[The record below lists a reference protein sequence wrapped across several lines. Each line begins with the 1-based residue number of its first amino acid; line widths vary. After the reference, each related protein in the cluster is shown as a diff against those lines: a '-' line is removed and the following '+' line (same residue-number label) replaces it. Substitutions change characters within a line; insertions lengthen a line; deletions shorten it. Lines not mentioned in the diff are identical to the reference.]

1 MTELYLNG
9 CLPFENVAFSAQL
22 LVVIGIASSSKLVR
36 LRLRLHFGLSVVI
49 DSGRRLN
56 FHFEAYLELLRR
68 PSSADYAVTFDSHTK
83 QEHYCVQSL
92 PLNQSWKIYYMRL
105 MYR

>member
-22 LVVIGIASSSKLVR
+22 LVVIGIASSLKLVR

-49 DSGRRLN
+49 DLGHRLN
-56 FHFEAYLELLRR
+56 FHFGRYLELLRR
-68 PSSADYAVTFDSHTK
+68 YYSVDYAVTFDSHTK
-83 QEHYCVQSL
+83 REHYCVQSL
-92 PLNQSWKIYYMRL
+92 PLNQN
-105 MYR
+105 